1 MALRNFAEFAPPNP
15 PLGRLPGWKLPGVG
29 RVVGRWPD
37 LDPPK
42 FGSDTPCF
50 CRHSRNEELPGR
62 PLDPLDPDDGVDEL
76 LAAEHPLASTAAS
89 STGPATRQD
98 R

>member
-1 MALRNFAEFAPPNP
+1 MAWRNLAEFAPRGP
-15 PLGRLPGWKLPGVG
+15 LPGWKLPDVG
-29 RVVGRWPD
+29 RAVGRWPD
-37 LDPPK
+37 PAPPK
-42 FGSDTPCF
+42 FGRETPCF
-50 CRHSRNEELPGR
+50 CRHWRNEALPGR
-62 PLDPLDPDDGVDEL
+62 ALDPDDPDDGVDEL

>member
-1 MALRNFAEFAPPNP
+1 MALRNLAEFALPNP

-29 RVVGRWPD
+29 RAVGRWPD
-37 LDPPK
+37 PK
-42 FGSDTPCF
+42 SGRDTPCF
-50 CRHSRNEELPGR
+50 CRHWRNEELPAR
-62 PLDPLDPDDGVDEL
+62 PVDPLDPGDGVDAL